1 MNFFLK
7 PRLGRISLMLIIG
20 YFLSFLVF
28 YIPNYIME
36 SAPMSLTYF
45 RLFFGEL
52 VSFIAISLAVVFL
65 YHIHLTGKSLVTMSL
80 SALALA
86 ATGCIYNLPY
96 YYLYETALGNDWIE
110 STLSSML
117 ICLLIVV
124 IDLLKMLLFT
134 HIAVMMSSVFSK
146 KKVRSEHSELI
157 LAGNGGG
164 IMMLE
169 APEQR
174 SFFAVSVVIF
184 IYNIIFEIADV
195 VNHLTQYG
203 SFRDSELI
211 FIVSKFIFLV
221 VLMVLCYILQCLLYN
236 CYRKAYKDDKKV

>member
-7 PRLGRISLMLIIG
+7 PRLGRISLMLIMG
-20 YFLSFLVF
+20 YFLSFLAF

-52 VSFIAISLAVVFL
+52 ISFIALSLSVVFL
-65 YHIHLTGKSLVTMSL
+65 YHIHLTGKSLLTLSL

-110 STLSSML
+110 STLSSMF
-117 ICLLIVV
+117 ICLLIVA

-146 KKVRSEHSELI
+146 KKARRDHSELI
-157 LAGNGGG
+157 LAGGGEG
-164 IMMLE
+164 IMMLK

-174 SFFAVSVVIF
+174 SFFVVSVIIF
-184 IYNIIFEIADV
+184 IYNVIFEIADV

-221 VLMVLCYILQCLLYN
+221 ALMVLSYVLQCLVYN
-236 CYRKAYKDDKKV
+236 VYRKAHNNDNKA